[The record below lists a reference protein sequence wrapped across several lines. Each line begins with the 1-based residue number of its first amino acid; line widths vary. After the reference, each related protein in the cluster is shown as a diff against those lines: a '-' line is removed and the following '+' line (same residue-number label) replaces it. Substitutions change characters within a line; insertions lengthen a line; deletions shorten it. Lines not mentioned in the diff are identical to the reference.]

1 MADLESQILVL
12 IAVAFCLWI
21 GLLWP
26 LQKMNGRL
34 AGVIAAV
41 LSWVGASVSAEWIVA
56 VLRRSGFWPLV

>member
-1 MADLESQILVL
+1 MEDLGSQILVL
-12 IAVAFCLWI
+12 TAVAFCLWI

-26 LQKMNGRL
+26 LQKLSARR
-34 AGVIAAV
+34 AGVIAAL

>member
-12 IAVAFCLWI
+12 TVVAFCLWVS
-21 GLLWP
+21 LLWP
-26 LQKMNGRL
+26 LQRMSGRL
-34 AGVIAAV
+34 AGLIAAV